1 MILQHPRRSM
11 NKLTTL
17 FRTVAAASVFVLLS
31 VAARAEVVKFHA
43 TLKTAWEVPA
53 KEGPGHG
60 KVTAT
65 YDTDSMLFTYH
76 VEYSDLSGPAV
87 AAHFHGPATE
97 TTTGK
102 PQVMVKVSP
111 LSSPIDGSATLTP
124 EQAKDLTDGNYYFN
138 IHTAANPGGEVR
150 GQVLKNK

>member
-1 MILQHPRRSM
+1 MK
-11 NKLTTL
+11 KLTIL
-17 FRTVAAASVFVLLS
+17 FRTVVAASALVLLT
-31 VAARAEVVKFHA
+31 VAAHAEVVKFHA

-60 KVTAT
+60 KLTAT

-102 PQVMVKVSP
+102 PQIFVKVSP
-111 LSSPIDGSATLTP
+111 ISSPIDGSATLTP
-124 EQAKDLTDGNYYFN
+124 EQAKDLIGGSYYFN

-150 GQVLKNK
+150 GQVLKDKY

>member
-1 MILQHPRRSM
+1 M

-17 FRTVAAASVFVLLS
+17 VRTAAAAFALVFLS
-31 VAARAEVVKFHA
+31 VAAHAEVVKFHA
-43 TLKTAWEVPA
+43 TLKTAWEIPA
-53 KEGPGHG
+53 KEGAGHG
-60 KVTAT
+60 KLTAS
-65 YDTDSMLFTYH
+65 YDTDTMLFTYH

-97 TTTGK
+97 TTNAK
-102 PQVMVKVSP
+102 PQVFVKIDPLASP
-111 LSSPIDGSATLTP
+111 LDGTATLTAD
-124 EQAKDLTDGNYYFN
+124 QAKDLLDGKWYFN